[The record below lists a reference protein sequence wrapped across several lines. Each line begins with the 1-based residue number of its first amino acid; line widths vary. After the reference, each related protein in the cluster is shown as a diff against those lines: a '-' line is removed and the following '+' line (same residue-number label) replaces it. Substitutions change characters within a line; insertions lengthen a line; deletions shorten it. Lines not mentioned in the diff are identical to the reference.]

1 MKERA
6 SISLFNIFLW
16 MVFVWLILELLN
28 FMRLGEDTQS
38 IPYSQFISL
47 LNDGQVN
54 AILVKGEYI
63 EGELKDTLAEN
74 KKRFVTM
81 KIDDPA
87 LTQKLLDA
95 GVRIEAIRES
105 TLGKTLLAWVFPIFL
120 MLAVW
125 WFLLEKIGGGAQK
138 QFMALGKSKART
150 YIEHDIKTKFADVA
164 GIDEAKLELQEVVQ
178 FLKEPAKY
186 GRLGGR
192 MPKGILL
199 VGPPGTGKT
208 LLARAVAG
216 EASVAFFSIN
226 GSEFVELFV
235 GLGAARVRDLFIEAR
250 NNAPCIIFIDELD
263 ALGKMRGTNALSG
276 SHEEKEQTLDQLLAE
291 LDGFDPSQ
299 GIVILAATNRP
310 EILDPA
316 LLRSGRFDRQIVLD
330 KPDRKGRSDI
340 LKIHLK
346 NVQLSSEVDVD
357 QLASLT
363 AGFSGADLANL
374 VNEAALI
381 ATRRGS
387 DGVEQRDFTAGI
399 ERLVAGLERKSRVLS
414 DAEKKQVAYH
424 EMGHASV
431 SFALEK
437 SETVHKVSIIPRGIG
452 AIGFTMRRPTEDH
465 YLINKEDLE
474 KKISVLLGGRAAE
487 TIFLNKISTGAADD
501 FDKATDIARTMV
513 TRYGMSDVLGLL
525 SYDRETA
532 PLLDQRILTRSHDYS
547 EKTAEAIDA
556 ETRQIINKSFNIA
569 VNTIQHHRHFLEE
582 GVALLMEKETLD
594 EENLKELWRTSSA
607 IV

>member
-1 MKERA
+1 MKEKA
-6 SISLFNIFLW
+6 SSSLFNIFLW
-16 MVFVWLILELLN
+16 MVFVWLMLELLN

-38 IPYSQFISL
+38 IPYSEFISL
-47 LNDGQVN
+47 LNDGHVN
-54 AILVKGEYI
+54 SILVKGEYI
-63 EGELKDTLAEN
+63 EGELKDTAPEN

-81 KIDDPA
+81 KIDDPS

-105 TLGKTLLAWVFPIFL
+105 TLGKTLLAWVFPLFL
-120 MLAVW
+120 MIAVW

-150 YIEHDIKTKFADVA
+150 YIEHDIRTKFADVA

-178 FLKEPAKY
+178 FLKEPTKY

-250 NNAPCIIFIDELD
+250 SNAPCIIFIDELD
-263 ALGKMRGTNALSG
+263 ALGKARGSNALSG

-299 GIVILAATNRP
+299 GIVLLAATNRP

-316 LLRSGRFDRQIVLD
+316 LLRSGRFDRQVVLD

-381 ATRRGS
+381 ATRRGGE
-387 DGVEQRDFTAGI
+387 GVEQRDFTAGI

-414 DAEKKQVAYH
+414 EAEKNK
-424 EMGHASV
+424 
-431 SFALEK
+431 LL
-437 SETVHKVSIIPRGIG
+437 
-452 AIGFTMRRPTEDH
+452 TMRW
-465 YLINKEDLE
+465 
-474 KKISVLLGGRAAE
+474 
-487 TIFLNKISTGAADD
+487 
-501 FDKATDIARTMV
+501 ATLQ
-513 TRYGMSDVLGLL
+513 Y
-525 SYDRETA
+525 
-532 PLLDQRILTRSHDYS
+532 PLLWKRAKRSTR
-547 EKTAEAIDA
+547 
-556 ETRQIINKSFNIA
+556 
-569 VNTIQHHRHFLEE
+569 
-582 GVALLMEKETLD
+582 
-594 EENLKELWRTSSA
+594 
-607 IV
+607 